1 MNTLV
6 KIIAFD
12 LETTGLDTV
21 KDEIIEI
28 GAILFSVKEVR
39 GCMQPEKLEE
49 FRSLV
54 KSSKTVPE
62 NVTKINHIT
71 NEMLIDAPPCAEI
84 LKKFKTFCDNANYLI
99 AHNAPFDTGFL
110 NAAYGKY
117 SVPHPGNLILDS
129 IKIARNVMQ
138 MPNYQLLTI
147 AKALENRNE
156 ISFKVKEES
165 AHSAL
170 YDSEMLMHILVA
182 LLRNRLS
189 IEEWAAQ
196 EFSSTLKKKDILG
209 DTALIKPIRP
219 KAASL
224 F

>member
-1 MNTLV
+1 MNPIV

-12 LETTGLDTV
+12 VETTGLDAA

-39 GCMQPEKLEE
+39 GSIQPEKLNE

-54 KSSKTVPE
+54 KSPKPIPE

-71 NEMLIDAPPCAEI
+71 NEMLLDAPPCAEI
-84 LKKFKTFCDNANYLI
+84 LKKFKTFCDNANHLV

-117 SVPHPGNLILDS
+117 SVQHPGNLILDS

-138 MPNYQLLTI
+138 VPNYQLLTI

-156 ISFKVKEES
+156 ISLKIKEES

-182 LLRNRLS
+182 LLRGRLS
-189 IEEWAAQ
+189 AEEWVAQ
-196 EFSSTLKKKDILG
+196 EFSSALKKKGILG
-209 DTALIKPIRP
+209 DTTLIKPIRP
-219 KAASL
+219 KAAS
-224 F
+224 FF